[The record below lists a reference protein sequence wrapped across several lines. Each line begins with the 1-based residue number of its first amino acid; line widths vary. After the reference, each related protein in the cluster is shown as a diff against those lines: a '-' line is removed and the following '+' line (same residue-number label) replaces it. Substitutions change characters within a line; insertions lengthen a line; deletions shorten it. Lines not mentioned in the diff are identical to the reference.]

1 MVINDSCTCCTV
13 VWCYPPAIPRV
24 LGADGLDAGKLLI
37 PDSVYQTLYAH
48 ADLIMYYG
56 IHSIRQGILY
66 ILLAPRY

>member
-1 MVINDSCTCCTV
+1 MLESCLYQTLYTRLC
-13 VWCYPPAIPRV
+13 
-24 LGADGLDAGKLLI
+24 I